1 MSLKLGIVKAP
12 NPNQEKEFL
21 KHGDFL
27 YILNK
32 NQFSERTLN
41 EMKKYQKISIEYDK
55 NKSFNNIPE
64 NVNTIMFANIYNDN
78 PNRFP
83 ERITTLIF
91 TRNAIIR
98 NIPLGIKT
106 LKLDKFY
113 NSEICSSDN
122 DQGENFTLIPN
133 TVERLSFGEK
143 FNKSLDFIP
152 KSIKYLEL
160 GDNFNLPLN
169 NLPSSL
175 EEITFGSNFNQNIDN
190 LPENIKKIYFGF
202 GFNRPIDFLPYG
214 VKFISFGYLFNK
226 PIDNL
231 GKVTHVIFGKMFNQ
245 SINSL
250 PDSVE
255 LIVIGFELIGNTLMN
270 SLGNFSQK
278 INKLPENLKYI
289 FIESH
294 YIYMNE
300 LRELIGSKNI
310 EIISKNI
317 VENSQKYL

>member
-32 NQFSERTLN
+32 NQFSERTLK
-41 EMKKYQKISIEYDK
+41 EMKKYQKISIEYDHGQ
-55 NKSFNNIPE
+55 SFNNIPDS
-64 NVNTIMFANIYNDN
+64 VNTIMFTNIFKDI

-83 ERITTLIF
+83 KRITSLIF

-98 NIPLGIKT
+98 NIPFGIKI
-106 LKLDKFY
+106 LKFDKFY
-113 NSEICSSDN
+113 NTEICSSDN
-122 DQGENFTLIPN
+122 DQGESFTFIPN

-152 KSIKYLEL
+152 ESIKYLEI

-175 EEITFGSNFNQNIDN
+175 EEITFGSSFNQNIDN
-190 LPENIKKIYFGF
+190 LPENIKRINFGF
-202 GFNRPIDFLPYG
+202 GFNRSIDFLPQG
-214 VKFISFGYLFNK
+214 VKFISFGYSFNK
-226 PIDNL
+226 KIDNL
-231 GKVTHVIFGKMFNQ
+231 CNLTHVIFGKMFNQ

-250 PDSVE
+250 PDSIE
-255 LIVIGFELIGNTLMN
+255 LIAIGFQLRGNTLMN
-270 SLGNFSQK
+270 SLGNFSQQIK
-278 INKLPENLKYI
+278 KLPENLKYI

-300 LRELIGSKNI
+300 LIELIGHKNI
-310 EIISKNI
+310 EIITRNI
-317 VENSQKYL
+317 VENFQKYL